1 MEQSSSTPSPD
12 VTPPALNEVRALV
25 QERERFDA
33 WLDALEAKRDST
45 PERVF
50 TRVRADYRA
59 RREGVLTA
67 LVAHVTPLSAWAGAL
82 AERQSALGA
91 VRATHDEER
100 AEAALRHAVGEFS
113 DDQWDEVRA
122 RVDAALQGLESEDA
136 ILRAEREDVEQLL
149 QSAQAGAALAQP
161 TPAMPVVAVAA
172 PTPAVP
178 VVKVT
183 TPTPAMGTP
192 VNSVVIDDM
201 QIMNLDDA
209 GLIEIE
215 TGTPTHPTA
224 AIADIA
230 SLALPES
237 ITPQSLTPPT
247 ISIDELFGSDGDDD
261 ASTTLT
267 PHGADDEIEAAWQ
280 ESAARGFG
288 RDDQP
293 PRVTQEVA
301 ALESF
306 EVYTGPNAA
315 VREATPPAPEE
326 PVAPETVPV
335 RSASGF
341 DDLAFL
347 RSLTASLEQTKTLR
361 CTECNTMNFPTEWY
375 CERCGGE
382 LAAL

>member
-1 MEQSSSTPSPD
+1 MEQSNSTPSPD

-50 TRVRADYRA
+50 TRVRGDYRA
-59 RREGVLTA
+59 RRDGVLTA
-67 LVAHVTPLSAWAGAL
+67 LVAHVPPLRAWAGAL
-82 AERQSALGA
+82 TARQSALGA

-100 AEAALRHAVGEFS
+100 AEAALRHAVGEFT

-122 RVDAALQGLESEDA
+122 RVDAALQGLDSEDA

-149 QSAQAGAALAQP
+149 GSAQAGAALAQP
-161 TPAMPVVAVAA
+161 TPVVPVVAIAA
-172 PTPAVP
+172 PTP
-178 VVKVT
+178 
-183 TPTPAMGTP
+183 TPATP
-192 VNSVVIDDM
+192 VSAVVIDDM

-215 TGTPTHPTA
+215 TGTPAHPTA
-224 AIADIA
+224 AIADVA
-230 SLALPES
+230 VLALPES

-288 RDDQP
+288 REDQP

-306 EVYTGPNAA
+306 EVFTGPNAA

-347 RSLTASLEQTKTLR
+347 RSLTASPEQTKTLR